1 MRVWTAGELHTQLQ
15 RYFGFPGFRPGQQ
28 EVIEKVLRGESVLA
42 IMPTGAGKSLCYQ
55 LPAMLQPGCT
65 LVISPL
71 IALMQNQAL
80 GLPGSLAADAT
91 FINSTLSSREADA
104 RLQAAASGRIKLLYV
119 SPERL
124 RQLPFLYFLA
134 RSSLSLIVVDEAH
147 CVDIWGF
154 DFRPDYATLYQAI
167 QMLGNPPVLALTA
180 TASRKTR
187 EAIQTALRRS
197 LIIYHSGVFRS
208 NLRLEV
214 ESCSNAEE
222 KREAIIQ
229 RCLEETGRGIVY
241 ASTRQRAEQLMQGL
255 QRRGVETAFYHA
267 GMNLDE
273 RKEVQRRFEEGVTR
287 VLSATTAFGLGVDIR
302 DIRFILHYEPP
313 DSLEEYTQEAGR
325 AGRDGLLSRCT
336 LYYSENDLT
345 RLRRQAETGI
355 PDFKD
360 CLRVLEA
367 IRFYT
372 GDGVLMV
379 AMDDLRRDTQLEATD
394 IRVAIS
400 YLERAGFLRRH
411 FDAPLSINLKRGS
424 RQDQPSSP
432 PQLLRVLSRMCPED
446 GSWNS
451 LPTREVSEELG
462 IPVDAVEPFLLAC
475 QSEGWIRYRGSLRE
489 FTLEPLRPDREAES
503 RLHDQI
509 QRYYQESRMRMESML
524 AYLNHAQ
531 CRHRFLSDYFECEGA
546 ATCAVCD
553 NCRPNRPVRRPAPLS
568 PAPVTAQAEQEI
580 QRKILRGIAGLPSP
594 LGKSGLIHLLRGS
607 ADCPISA
614 SRSSCFGYLRGMRQ
628 EEIVRIV
635 EGLLSAGWLRQE
647 QENGYT
653 RLKLTPAGI
662 KFVRDT
668 DIQT

>member
-1 MRVWTAGELHTQLQ
+1 MRVWTAGELHKQLQ

-71 IALMQNQAL
+71 IALMQNQVS
-80 GLPGSLAADAT
+80 GLPHSLAADAT
-91 FINSTLSSREADA
+91 FINSTLTSREADA

-124 RQLPFLYFLA
+124 RQLPLLYFLA

-154 DFRPDYATLYQAI
+154 DFRPDYSTLHQAI

-187 EAIQTALRRS
+187 EEIQTALCRS
-197 LIIYHSGVFRS
+197 LIIHHSGVFRS

-214 ESCSNAEE
+214 ESFADPAE
-222 KREAIIQ
+222 KQEAIIR

-241 ASTRQRAEQLMQGL
+241 ASTRQMAEQLMQGL
-255 QRRGVETAFYHA
+255 RRRGVETAFYHA
-267 GMNLDE
+267 GMNPKE
-273 RKEVQRRFEEGVTR
+273 RSEVQRRFEEGVTR
-287 VLSATTAFGLGVDIR
+287 VLSATTAFGLGVDVS
-302 DIRFILHYEPP
+302 DIRFILHYDPP
-313 DSLEEYTQEAGR
+313 ASLEEYTQEAGR

-336 LYYSENDLT
+336 LYYSENDLN
-345 RLRRQAETGI
+345 RLHRQAEKGI
-355 PDFKD
+355 PDSQD

-372 GDGVLMV
+372 GDGVQMV
-379 AMDDLRRDTQLEATD
+379 SMDDLRRDTQLEATD
-394 IRVAIS
+394 IRVAMS
-400 YLERAGFLRRH
+400 YLERAGFIRRH

-432 PQLLRVLSRMCPED
+432 PQLRRVLTDMCPAD

-489 FTLEPLRPDREAES
+489 FTLEPLRPDQEAQS
-503 RLHDQI
+503 RLHAQI
-509 QRYYQESRMRMESML
+509 QSFYQQSRTRLESML
-524 AYLNHAQ
+524 AYLNHSQ

-553 NCRPNRPVRRPAPLS
+553 NCRPDRAVRRPAPLS
-568 PAPVTAQAEQEI
+568 PAPVTAPPEQEI
-580 QRKILRGIAGLPSP
+580 HRKILRGIAGLPTP
-594 LGKSGLIHLLRGS
+594 LGKSGLVHLLQGS
-607 ADCPISA
+607 SDCPASA
-614 SRSSCFGYLRGMRQ
+614 LHSSCYGYLRGMQR
-628 EEIVRIV
+628 EEIARIV
-635 EGLLSAGWLRQE
+635 EGLLSAGWLRLV
-647 QENGYT
+647 QENGYM

-662 KFVRDT
+662 QFARDT
-668 DIQT
+668 DTPP